1 MPFINGGHIWLIL
14 GLIVL
19 LVIFGPGKLPELGAA
34 VGKTIKAFKKSTED
48 LKAEMSHKDVEPAAE
63 SVRPEPINSEIFHTE
78 TVPNE
83 PVPGEP
89 VRSQPARSE
98 PARNES

>member
-19 LVIFGPGKLPELGAA
+19 LVIFGPGKLPELGTA

-48 LKAEMSHKDVEPAAE
+48 LKAEMTHKDSEPAAE
-63 SVRPEPINSEIFHTE
+63 LVRT
-78 TVPNE
+78 
-83 PVPGEP
+83 EP
-89 VRSQPARSE
+89 VRTE
-98 PARNES
+98 PVRTESVRAEPVRAESVRHEG

>member
-19 LVIFGPGKLPELGAA
+19 LVVFGPGKLPELGTA

-48 LKAEMSHKDVEPAAE
+48 LKAEMSLKDVEPAVEAPRTQVVH
-63 SVRPEPINSEIFHTE
+63 S
-78 TVPNE
+78 E
-83 PVPGEP
+83 PVHSETGRTDLNGSEP
-89 VRSQPARSE
+89 VRGDRVQLE
-98 PARNES
+98 G

>member
-19 LVIFGPGKLPELGAA
+19 LVIFGPGKLPELGTA

-48 LKAEMSHKDVEPAAE
+48 LKAEISQKDVEPAAE
-63 SVRPEPINSEIFHTE
+63 SARPESARSELLQT
-78 TVPNE
+78 
-83 PVPGEP
+83 
-89 VRSQPARSE
+89 QPARSE
-98 PARNES
+98 PARTEPARHES

>member
-19 LVIFGPGKLPELGAA
+19 LVIFGPGKLPELGTA

-48 LKAEMSHKDVEPAAE
+48 LKAEMSLKDSEPAVEAT
-63 SVRPEPINSEIFHTE
+63 H
-78 TVPNE
+78 TVPVRTDPIRNE
-83 PVPGEP
+83 PVRIETVRTEP
-89 VRSQPARSE
+89 VPHE
-98 PARNES
+98 G

>member
-34 VGKTIKAFKKSTED
+34 VGKTIGAFRQSTQELRAEISASKAVQPGGS
-48 LKAEMSHKDVEPAAE
+48 E
-63 SVRPEPINSEIFHTE
+63 SVT
-78 TVPNE
+78 
-83 PVPGEP
+83 
-89 VRSQPARSE
+89 QSE
-98 PARNES
+98 PDKAA